1 MERCEHRSHNN
12 CSGVWFR
19 TLQVKQLR
27 RIFLKSIL
35 VLTVLASANPAK
47 IKAEDSQTSAST
59 KEQYLLEVANRERMQ
74 RGLQPLLRDPA
85 LARAAA
91 FHARQM
97 ADHEDISHEFP
108 GEPDLTAR
116 ASTAGVR
123 FSLVS
128 ENVAE
133 GPEPAM
139 IHSMWMESEGHR
151 ENLLDPNVNAAGIAI
166 VEREGQLFAVEDFAS
181 IVEDLTLDQQE
192 ETVVRLIEAWGIPV
206 ANRLQAQA
214 AEATIQF
221 ARQTCTLSTGYIGSR
236 KPRFV
241 MRYTAASLK
250 ALPTTLQTRISSGKY
265 HQAAVGACA
274 PPASSSFTAYN
285 IAVLLYP

>member
-1 MERCEHRSHNN
+1 MR
-12 CSGVWFR
+12 
-19 TLQVKQLR
+19 QVKQLR
-27 RIFLKSIL
+27 RILLKSTL
-35 VLTVLASANPAK
+35 VLTFLASANPAR
-47 IKAEDSQTSAST
+47 IKAEDSQSNGSI
-59 KEQYLLEVANRERMQ
+59 EERYLLEAANRERMQ
-74 RGLQPLLRDPA
+74 RGLQPLHRDPA

-108 GEPDLTAR
+108 GEPDLAAR

-133 GPEPAM
+133 GPEPAV
-139 IHSMWMESEGHR
+139 IQGMWMESEGHR

-166 VEREGQLFAVEDFAS
+166 VERDGQLFAVEDFAS

-192 ETVVRLIEAWGIPV
+192 ATVATLIESSGIPV
-206 ANRLQAQA
+206 ANRLAAQA
-214 AEATIQF
+214 AEAAIQA
-221 ARQTCTLSTGYIGSR
+221 ARQTCTLSTGSTGSR
-236 KPRFV
+236 KPWFV
-241 MRYTAASLK
+241 MRYTAASLT
-250 ALPTTLQTRISSGKY
+250 ALPTPLQTRISTGKY

-274 PPASSSFTAYN
+274 SPASSSFTAYN